1 MGQPEFVHLHVHS
14 EFSLL
19 DGACRID
26 ALVKAVRREGMRAVA
41 LTDHGNLFGAIGFY
55 QKALKDGGVKPIL
68 GCEVYVAPRSR
79 HDRKDAHGGREAATH
94 LTLLVRNEAGYR
106 NLLKLVT
113 LAYREGFYYKPR
125 IDKEL
130 LAQHADGLL
139 CLTGCRNSELS
150 NLLLAGRTD
159 EAAAL
164 ADFYRQ
170 LFGREHVFAELQD
183 HGLED
188 QRILLQRTLELARRL
203 DIPPVATNDVHYLQ
217 REDASAHD
225 VLLCISTGKRVDD
238 PDRLRYPTDQF
249 YLKTPAEMARVFDAV
264 PEAVTNTLRAAEQCH
279 VELTF
284 GTHHLPPFAPP
295 DGKSS
300 SAYLRELCE
309 EGLRRRYGEMT
320 QAIRDRLDFELGVI
334 EKMGFVSYFL
344 IVWDFIRFS
353 REKGI
358 PVGPGRG
365 SAAGSLVSYALGIT
379 SLDPLAYDLLFERF
393 LNPGR
398 KELPDIDI
406 DFCQWRRGEVIEYV
420 KEKYGRESVS
430 QIVTFGTMKARAAI
444 RDVGRVMGVDLPTV
458 DRVAKKVPPMPPVKG
473 SALDS
478 WLRQSIEND
487 PELAAEGRQD
497 PRVARLF
504 DAAIRLEG
512 VSRHASTHAAGVV
525 IGDRPLTEY
534 CPLVVNGTEE
544 TTQYDMDALSKIG
557 LLKMDFLGLQTL
569 TVLDI
574 ALKLIER
581 SRGVRIDLDAIPLD
595 DPATYQLLQRGE
607 TKGIFQLESAGM
619 TDLLQKMR
627 PDRFDDLVAVLALFR
642 PGPLQSGMVDT
653 YVECKHGRK
662 PIEYLHPALEPI
674 LKETNGVI
682 LYQEQ
687 VMRIANRLAGFS
699 LTEADVLRKAMGKK
713 MPEILARFREQ
724 FVGGAV
730 KNGIPKDVASQIF
743 DLIQFFAGYGFNKS
757 HSAAYA
763 LVSYRTAYLKATH
776 PNEYMAAVMTCDE
789 GNTDKI
795 VEYIEECRRLKIPI
809 LPPDI
814 NASQLHFAIEGEGI
828 RFGLGAVKNV
838 GEKAIDVAI
847 EAREAGG
854 PFRSLADFCDRVD
867 HRAADRKVL
876 ESLIKAG
883 AFDSLAAGP
892 VPARRAALFAG
903 AESALRLGGRRQQD
917 RRLGQ
922 MSLFGGDEPGRPAV
936 GGTPE
941 LDAPLPDVPAWSEE
955 ELLLFEREI
964 LGFYVTSHP
973 LAKHERI
980 LKTYSSHTLRQ
991 VRQLPDGEEV
1001 IVGGLATAFRSILI
1015 KKGRSQGQKML
1026 ALKFQDMTGQLEA
1039 VAFPQEM
1046 ETFRDLLLPESVVFL
1061 TARVDGRREEPSL
1074 RINGVTPVDRA
1085 TELLTGS
1092 VVVRLK
1098 AAGLEAGRL
1107 EDLKQVIRAHPGSCP
1122 LYFEVTGHDGG
1133 RVTVRAGEAC
1143 SISVTDAFLSQV
1155 ERAVGRE
1162 HVTLNRK
1169 PIQRSQTK
1177 RWQRPMPVSARE

>member
-55 QKALKDGGVKPIL
+55 QKALKEGITPIL

-94 LTLLVRNEAGYR
+94 LTLLVRNETGYR

-125 IDKEL
+125 IDREL
-130 LAQHADGLL
+130 LERYAEGLV
-139 CLTGCRNSELS
+139 CLTGCRSSELS
-150 NLLLAGRTD
+150 EHLLAGRLD

-164 ADFYRQ
+164 ADFYRRV
-170 LFGREHVFAELQD
+170 FGADHVFAELQD

-188 QRILLQRTLELARRL
+188 QRLLIQRTVDLARRL
-203 DIPPVATNDVHYLQ
+203 AMPLVATNDVHYLL
-217 REDASAHD
+217 REDAPAHD
-225 VLLCISTGKRVDD
+225 VLLCISTGKHLDD
-238 PDRLRYPTDQF
+238 PDRLRYPTDQY
-249 YLKTPAEMARVFDAV
+249 YLKPPAEMARIFAEL

-279 VELTF
+279 LEIPF
-284 GTHHLPPFAPP
+284 GVSHLPPFTPP
-295 DGKSS
+295 DGKTPSS
-300 SAYLRELCE
+300 YLRELCE
-309 EGLRRRYGEMT
+309 EGLRRRYADPSPAVRE
-320 QAIRDRLDFELGVI
+320 RLAFELGVI
-334 EKMGFVSYFL
+334 ETMGFVNYFL
-344 IVWDFIRFS
+344 IVWDFIRFA

-365 SAAGSLVSYALGIT
+365 SAAGSLVAYALGIT
-379 SLDPLAYDLLFERF
+379 SLDPLKYDLLFERF

-430 QIVTFGTMKARAAI
+430 QIITFGTMAARAAI

-473 SALDS
+473 ADRDA

-504 DAAIRLEG
+504 DAAVRLEG

-525 IGDRPLTEY
+525 ISDRPLTEY

-569 TVLDI
+569 TVLDVALRLI
-574 ALKLIER
+574 AQ

-595 DPATYQLLQRGE
+595 DANTYQLLQRGE
-607 TKGIFQLESAGM
+607 TKGLFQLESAGM

-662 PIEYLHPALEPI
+662 PIEYLHPSLEPI
-674 LKETNGVI
+674 LRETNGVI

-687 VMRIANRLAGFS
+687 VMRIANRLAGFT

-713 MPEILARFREQ
+713 MPEVLAKFREQ
-724 FVGGAV
+724 FVSGAV
-730 KNGIPKDVASQIF
+730 RNGIPKDVASQVF
-743 DLIQFFAGYGFNKS
+743 ELIQFFAGYGFNKS

-763 LVSYRTAYLKATH
+763 LVSYRTAYLKANH
-776 PNEYMAAVMTCDE
+776 PTEYMAAVMTCDE

-795 VEYIEECRRLKIPI
+795 VEYIEECRRLRIPV

-814 NASQLHFAIEGEGI
+814 NASHLHFAIEGQAI
-828 RFGLGAVKNV
+828 RFGMGAIKNV
-838 GEKAIDVAI
+838 GDKAVETVLA
-847 EAREAGG
+847 ARDAGG

-867 HRAADRKVL
+867 HRAVDRKVL
-876 ESLIKAG
+876 ESLVKAG
-883 AFDSLAAGP
+883 AMDGLAEGP
-892 VPARRAALFAG
+892 IAKRRAVLFA
-903 AESALRLGGRRQQD
+903 AVEPALRLGSRRQQD

-922 MSLFGGDEPGRPAV
+922 LSLFGGGDPASPAAASASALETV
-936 GGTPE
+936 
-941 LDAPLPDVPAWSEE
+941 LPDVPAWSEE
-955 ELLLFEREI
+955 DLLASEREI
-964 LGFYVTSHP
+964 LGFYITSHP
-973 LAKHERI
+973 LARHERL

-1001 IVGGLATAFRSILI
+1001 LVGGLATAFRSILI

-1026 ALKFQDMTGQLEA
+1026 AFKLQDMTGQLEA
-1039 VAFPQEM
+1039 VVFPQEM
-1046 ETFRDLLLPESVVFL
+1046 ETFRDVLVPESVVFL
-1061 TARVDGRREEPSL
+1061 AARVDGRREEPSL
-1074 RINGVTPVDRA
+1074 RVNQVIPLEKA
-1085 TELLTGS
+1085 TEVLTGS
-1092 VVVRLK
+1092 VVIRLK
-1098 AAGLEAGRL
+1098 APGLETGRL
-1107 EDLKQVIRAHPGSCP
+1107 EGLRQVMLAHPGTCP
-1122 LYFEVTGHDGG
+1122 VYFEVTGHEGH
-1133 RVTVRAGEAC
+1133 RVMIRAGEAC
-1143 SISVTDAFLSQV
+1143 AVSATEAFLAEV

-1169 PIQRSQTK
+1169 PLQRSQTK
-1177 RWQRPMPVSARE
+1177 RWQRPMPAAARE